1 MNETH
6 ASTGAEHSRQA
17 LGRVGEELASGF
29 LRRKGHVVLSR
40 NWRCRWG
47 EIDLVTRD
55 RDCIVFTEVKT
66 RSTHRAGH
74 PFEALT
80 HDKVSRLRRLAGLW
94 CQAHPQ
100 SRGVIRIDAIAVTA
114 PTHSPAIIEHLESV
128 TS

>member
-1 MNETH
+1 MNQEQ
-6 ASTGAEHSRQA
+6 ASTVAEDNRLA
-17 LGRVGEELASGF
+17 LGRIGEELAAGF

-55 RDCIVFTEVKT
+55 HDSIVFIEVKT

-94 CQAHPQ
+94 CQAYPQ
-100 SRGVIRIDAIAVTA
+100 SRGAIRIDAIAVTA
-114 PTHSPAIIEHLESV
+114 PINAPAIIEHLESV